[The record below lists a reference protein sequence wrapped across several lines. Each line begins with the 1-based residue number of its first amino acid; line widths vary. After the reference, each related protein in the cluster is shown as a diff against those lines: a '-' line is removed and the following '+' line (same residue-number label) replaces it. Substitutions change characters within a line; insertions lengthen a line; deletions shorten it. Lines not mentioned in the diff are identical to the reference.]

1 MVPPPP
7 QPFGL
12 SDANKPKLNPT
23 FQNFWYYQDLCSD
36 QLLQLYCF
44 QLASVI
50 LEQLHFLLKEA
61 AYCNLPSYHVQTNN
75 KFRFKR
81 KKINLL
87 AITLGPLSSTFLS
100 LKIVVWW
107 EKSLMESKKHE
118 HKGQGKRKT
127 SVCKLLSHTIHHL
140 SSNEWLLNEYWT
152 WTNHHISVQSKK
164 MTHRS
169 PQTIFSFDLSLFANN
184 RGSGKVSYTLFYT
197 TIWKDFEL
205 SLTLLSIVFE
215 RKLWWRTNFLLFQF
229 HLRSEWLLR
238 CFYPLVNHTNRS
250 RVKNC
255 SHVTARDD
263 DELPWANTSPDL
275 RVDVGSKPPPRTSL
289 PELLIDEGVVMKSK
303 SFSVKNKNNPKVSMY
318 IGITRTECC
327 LLLN

>member
-1 MVPPPP
+1 MN
-7 QPFGL
+7 
-12 SDANKPKLNPT
+12 D
-23 FQNFWYYQDLCSD
+23 FWMNTEHEQII
-36 QLLQLYCF
+36 
-44 QLASVI
+44 I
-50 LEQLHFLLKEA
+50 LV
-61 AYCNLPSYHVQTNN
+61 CNL
-75 KFRFKR
+75 
-81 KKINLL
+81 
-87 AITLGPLSSTFLS
+87 
-100 LKIVVWW
+100 
-107 EKSLMESKKHE
+107 
-118 HKGQGKRKT
+118 
-127 SVCKLLSHTIHHL
+127 
-140 SSNEWLLNEYWT
+140 
-152 WTNHHISVQSKK
+152 KK

-169 PQTIFSFDLSLFANN
+169 PQTIFSFDLSFFTNN

-215 RKLWWRTNFLLFQF
+215 RKLWWRTNFLLLQF

-238 CFYPLVNHTNRS
+238 CFYPLMSHTNRS

-263 DELPWANTSPDL
+263 DELPWASTSPDL

-303 SFSVKNKNNPKVSMY
+303 SFSVKNKNPKVSMY
-318 IGITRTECC
+318 IGITITECC

>member
-1 MVPPPP
+1 M
-7 QPFGL
+7 
-12 SDANKPKLNPT
+12 
-23 FQNFWYYQDLCSD
+23 
-36 QLLQLYCF
+36 
-44 QLASVI
+44 I
-50 LEQLHFLLKEA
+50 LKQLHFLLKAA
-61 AYCNLPSYHVQTNN
+61 AYCNLPSYHVQANN

-87 AITLGPLSSTFLS
+87 AITRGPLSSTFLS

-169 PQTIFSFDLSLFANN
+169 PQTIFSFDLSPFANN

-205 SLTLLSIVFE
+205 SLTLISIVFE

-238 CFYPLVNHTNRS
+238 CFYPLVSHTNRS

-263 DELPWANTSPDL
+263 DELPWASTSPDL

-318 IGITRTECC
+318 IGITITECC